1 MFGVS
6 QQVDVGN
13 RILAALPRQDFA
25 RLSPHLTTV
34 RLRKDEVVYITGD
47 QIRYVYFPISG
58 LMSLLS
64 TTETGSTV
72 EVAMVGNEGIVGLP
86 VILKNRMIP
95 YEVTVQTDTDAYR
108 IKAEEVQEEFD
119 KGGALH
125 ELILRYLNVLIAEIS
140 QSALCHRF
148 HTVEKA
154 LGRWLLMAQ
163 DRLKTE
169 RLNVTQEIISYSL
182 GVPRT
187 GVTMAAGALQ
197 RAGLISYR
205 RGKIMIL
212 DRARLE
218 ANSCECFRI
227 IHDELSHFLTE
238 QKPECVCFQT
248 KSNSR
253 QTGES
258 TCRCTGREL
267 KF

>member
-1 MFGVS
+1 MLGASTQFAI
-6 QQVDVGN
+6 GN
-13 RILAALPRQDFA
+13 RILAALTREDFL
-25 RLSPHLTTV
+25 RLAPHLTMV
-34 RLRKDEVVYITGD
+34 HLEREEVVYITGD

-95 YEVTVQTDTDAYR
+95 YEVTVQTEGDAYR
-108 IKAEEVQEEFD
+108 IKAEDLQEEFD
-119 KGGALH
+119 KGESLH

-140 QSALCHRF
+140 QSALCNRF
-148 HTVEKA
+148 HTVEEA

-163 DRLKTE
+163 DRLNTDS
-169 RLNVTQEIISYSL
+169 LNLTQEIISHAL

-187 GVTMAAGALQ
+187 GVTMAAGTLQ
-197 RAGLISYR
+197 NKGLIRYS

-212 DRARLE
+212 DRVRLE
-218 ANSCECFRI
+218 ENSCECFRI

-238 QKPECVCFQT
+238 
-248 KSNSR
+248 
-253 QTGES
+253 
-258 TCRCTGREL
+258 
-267 KF
+267 

>member
-1 MFGVS
+1 MLGVS
-6 QQVDVGN
+6 QQVAIGN
-13 RILAALPRQDFA
+13 KILSALPTEQFV
-25 RLSPHLTTV
+25 RLIPHLTQV
-34 RLRKDEVVYITGD
+34 RLERDEVIYLTGD

-64 TTETGSTV
+64 TTTTGSTV

-95 YEVTVQTDTDAYR
+95 YEVTVQTETDAYR
-108 IKAEEVQEEFD
+108 IKAEDLQLEFD
-119 KGGALH
+119 RGEALH

-163 DRLKTE
+163 DRLNTE
-169 RLNVTQEIISYSL
+169 SLNLTQEIISHAL

-197 RAGLISYR
+197 RAGLIRYS
-205 RGKIMIL
+205 RGKIMIV
-212 DRARLE
+212 DRRRLE
-218 ANSCECFRI
+218 EQSCECFRI
-227 IHDELSHFLTE
+227 MHKELNHFITE
-238 QKPECVCFQT
+238 VRP
-248 KSNSR
+248 
-253 QTGES
+253 
-258 TCRCTGREL
+258 
-267 KF
+267 